1 MARRIAENKN
11 TSHEGINQNSIYK
24 TRIRTDLSKSASI
37 GLKQEKMKKRNVITA
52 LVVNPTSSGGS
63 TGKDWGTQFI
73 KIKEAFGEEPE
84 IVFTQKSG
92 DGISLTRDLL
102 KKGFK
107 RIVAIGG
114 DGTINE
120 VANGFFI
127 PLEGRARRKYATAIN
142 NDNIDVGV
150 HESSKNEDQNER
162 PFPKS
167 PVLKPINSEAI
178 MGLLPSGTRNVLAK
192 SLDFPED
199 IVQCCNNFVVGK
211 SKKIDVISATVTPT
225 TNDEDSDRRP
235 KPITRIFLN
244 AAELGVAAEIIDRS
258 KKVRNKV
265 KSRLVSTVTSLALTL
280 PYYESNLCEVS
291 IDDGREN
298 ILTKM
303 TMCVIANG
311 RYLGGGFMAAPKANV
326 SDGLLDIVIL
336 KDSGSLKMLDDLV
349 NIKDGDYANK
359 PDILYRQAKK
369 VSIKSKERDVTVAI
383 DGEPIGILP
392 ATFEILKRS
401 LTIRM

>member
-24 TRIRTDLSKSASI
+24 TRIRTNLSKSGSI
-37 GLKQEKMKKRNVITA
+37 GLKQEKMEKRNVITA

-63 TGKDWGTQFI
+63 TGKDWDTQFI

-92 DGISLTRDLL
+92 DGTSLTRDLL
-102 KKGFK
+102 KKGFE

-127 PLEGRARRKYATAIN
+127 PLEGRARRKNATAIN

-199 IVQCCNNFVVGK
+199 IVQCCSNFVVGK

-225 TNDEDSDRRP
+225 TNAEDLDRRP

-244 AAELGVAAEIIDRS
+244 AAELGVAGEIIDRS

-280 PYYESNLCEVS
+280 PYYESNLCKVS

-311 RYLGGGFMAAPKANV
+311 RYIGGGFMAAPKASV

>member
-24 TRIRTDLSKSASI
+24 TRIRTNLSKSGSI
-37 GLKQEKMKKRNVITA
+37 GLKQEKMEKRNVITA

-63 TGKDWGTQFI
+63 TGKDWDTQFI

-92 DGISLTRDLL
+92 DGTSLTRDLL
-102 KKGFK
+102 KKGFE

-127 PLEGRARRKYATAIN
+127 PLEGRVRRKNATTIN
-142 NDNIDVGV
+142 SDNIDVGV

-199 IVQCCNNFVVGK
+199 IVQCCSNFVVGK

-225 TNDEDSDRRP
+225 TNAEDLDRRP

-244 AAELGVAAEIIDRS
+244 AAELGVAGEIIDRS

-311 RYLGGGFMAAPKANV
+311 RYIGGGFMAAPKASV

>member
-11 TSHEGINQNSIYK
+11 TSHEGVSQHSIYK
-24 TRIRTDLSKSASI
+24 TRIRTNLSKSASI
-37 GLKQEKMKKRNVITA
+37 ELKQVKMKKRNVITA

-63 TGKDWGTQFI
+63 TGKDWDTQVI

-102 KKGFK
+102 KKGYK

-127 PLEGRARRKYATAIN
+127 PLEGRARRKNTTAIN

-150 HESSKNEDQNER
+150 YESSKNVDENER

-178 MGLLPSGTRNVLAK
+178 MGILPSGTRNVLAK

-225 TNDEDSDRRP
+225 TNAEDSDWRP

-265 KSRLVSTVTSLALTL
+265 KSRLVSTVTSVALTL

-349 NIKDGDYANK
+349 NIKDGDYANE

-383 DGEPIGILP
+383 DGEPIGNLP
-392 ATFEILKRS
+392 ATFEVLRS
-401 LTIRM
+401 ALTIGM

>member
-1 MARRIAENKN
+1 MARRIAQNKN

-24 TRIRTDLSKSASI
+24 TRIRTNLSKSSSI
-37 GLKQEKMKKRNVITA
+37 GLKQEKMEKRNVITA

-63 TGKDWGTQFI
+63 TGKDWDTQFI

-92 DGISLTRDLL
+92 DGTSLTRDLL
-102 KKGFK
+102 KKGFE

-127 PLEGRARRKYATAIN
+127 PLEGRARRKNATTIN

-150 HESSKNEDQNER
+150 HESSKDEDQNEI

-199 IVQCCNNFVVGK
+199 IVQCCSNFVVGK

-225 TNDEDSDRRP
+225 TNAEDSDRRP

-244 AAELGVAAEIIDRS
+244 AAELGVAGEIIDRS
-258 KKVRNKV
+258 KKVRSKV

-291 IDDGREN
+291 MDDGREN

-311 RYLGGGFMAAPKANV
+311 RYIGGGFMAAPKASV

>member
-1 MARRIAENKN
+1 LARRIAENKN

-24 TRIRTDLSKSASI
+24 TRIRTDISNSASI

-63 TGKDWGTQFI
+63 TGKDWDTQVI

-127 PLEGRARRKYATAIN
+127 PLVSRARRTNATAIN
-142 NDNIDVGV
+142 NDNIEVGV
-150 HESSKNEDQNER
+150 YESSKNEDQNER

-178 MGLLPSGTRNVLAK
+178 MGILPSGTRNVLAK

-211 SKKIDVISATVTPT
+211 SKKIDVIGATVTPT

-383 DGEPIGILP
+383 DGEPIGNLP
-392 ATFEILKRS
+392 ATFEVLRS
-401 LTIRM
+401 ALTIGM

>member
-1 MARRIAENKN
+1 LARRIAENKN

-24 TRIRTDLSKSASI
+24 TRIRTDISDSASI
-37 GLKQEKMKKRNVITA
+37 GLKRAKMKKRIVITA

-63 TGKDWGTQFI
+63 TGKDWDTQFI

-84 IVFTQKSG
+84 IVFTQKPG
-92 DGISLTRDLL
+92 DGIFLTRDLL

-127 PLEGRARRKYATAIN
+127 PLEGRARRKNATAIN

-150 HESSKNEDQNER
+150 YESSKNEDQNER

-178 MGLLPSGTRNVLAK
+178 MGIIPSGTRNVLAK

-199 IVQCCNNFVVGK
+199 IVQCCNNYVLGK

-225 TNDEDSDRRP
+225 TNAEDSDRRP

-265 KSRLVSTVTSLALTL
+265 NSRLVSTVTSLALTL
-280 PYYESNLCEVS
+280 PYYESNLCEIS

-349 NIKDGDYANK
+349 NIKDGDYVNK

-383 DGEPIGILP
+383 DGEPIGVLP